1 MPINGAELLVLL
13 VLAVVLVGP
22 ERLPEYARK
31 AAALVVALRRL
42 AEESTERLR
51 DELDLDDVDLSTL
64 DPRQYDPR
72 RIIREAWGDT
82 DIEELLPSKE
92 ALSVAAGGAAAGA
105 AATSKS
111 GSGTS
116 RSAKDEGPQRAPFD
130 DEAT

>member
-72 RIIREAWGDT
+72 RIVREALADPPG
-82 DIEELLPSKE
+82 PSPRTADPTPGE
-92 ALSVAAGGAAAGA
+92 D
-105 AATSKS
+105 
-111 GSGTS
+111 
-116 RSAKDEGPQRAPFD
+116 RESA
-130 DEAT
+130 